1 MTFHLHHGD
10 CLPWLATLADKS
22 VDVVITDPPYSEH
35 VHGKARRGSSA
46 PVDGGGRTPAA
57 SFHRVTEFGFSS
69 LTRDTM
75 TAAAGQFA
83 RVSKRWVAV
92 FCDVESSHLWA
103 ADLVAAGLEYVR
115 TMMWIKLASTPQF
128 TGDRPAPG
136 YEAIVLAHRPGK
148 KRWNG
153 GGKVG
158 VYTHAVVQDRHGG
171 HAGPDGFRCHTTQKP
186 IGLMLDLVA
195 DFSDADETI
204 LDPFAGSGTTG
215 VAALRLGRHFIGA
228 EMDDNYHAV
237 ATERLT
243 AEAEG
248 TTLQA
253 SRMKQSTLFGGRP

>member
-1 MTFHLHHGD
+1 MTFALHFGD
-10 CLPWLATLADKS
+10 CLPWLATLSDGSADT
-22 VDVVITDPPYSEH
+22 VIADPPYSEH
-35 VHGKARRGSSA
+35 VHSKARRGSSA
-46 PVDGGGRTPAA
+46 PVDGGGRTPRAY
-57 SFHRVTEFGFSS
+57 FHRVTDFGFTS
-69 LTRDTM
+69 LTQDTM
-75 TAAAGQFA
+75 ETAADHFA
-83 RVSKRWVAV
+83 RIAKRWVVV

-103 ADLVAAGLEYVR
+103 GALRSADLDYVR
-115 TMMWIKLASTPQF
+115 TMIWLKLAGTPQF

-136 YEAIVLAHRPGK
+136 YEAIALAHRPGK

-153 GGKVG
+153 GGKAG

-171 HAGPDGFRCHTTQKP
+171 HAGPDGFRVHTTQKP
-186 IGLMLDLVA
+186 LGLMLDLVA

-228 EMDDNYHAV
+228 EMDAAYHAI

-253 SRMKQSTLFGGRP
+253 ARMKQTSMFGAAK